1 MANYGTLKA
10 AIDAYIKRN
19 GQQRITGDLLN
30 AVLNAAV
37 DALGMGYQFLGIA
50 TAQTDPGTP
59 DARVF
64 YIAGAGTYPNFG
76 STEIPDG
83 GIGFFCYGDT
93 WEYAVLQVGSGGG
106 GGSEDAVLYTPQT
119 LTTEQKSQARSNIG
133 AGTYDKPSGGI
144 PGTDLDAGVRTKLNK
159 ADSAVQPGDLALVAS
174 TGSYNDLTNKPEIP
188 TDVVQY
194 VAQTLTTAQKSQAR
208 SNIGA
213 GTYTKSSSGI
223 PKSDLASGVQTSL
236 GKADTAYQKPGTGIP
251 STDLAS
257 AVQTSLGKADSAY
270 QKPSTGIPSTDIASG
285 VIPTSVVQYT
295 SQSLTD
301 GQKTQARTNIGAGT
315 YSKPTNGIPASDL
328 ASAVQTSLGKADTAY
343 QKAGTGIPSSD
354 MASAVQTSLGK
365 ADTAVQPADIA
376 NLISMADLLAL
387 AETWTF
393 TLQDDSVVTKK
404 IIVLPTA

>member
-50 TAQTDPGTP
+50 TAATDPGTP

-106 GGSEDAVLYTPQT
+106 GGSDDAVLYTPQT
-119 LTTEQKSQARSNIG
+119 LTTEQKAQARSNIG
-133 AGTYDKPSGGI
+133 AGTGNYSKPGTGI
-144 PGTDLDAGVRTKLNK
+144 PKTDLAEGVQTSLGK
-159 ADSAVQPGDLALVAS
+159 ADTAYQKPG
-174 TGSYNDLTNKPEIP
+174 TGIPATDMAEGVIP
-188 TDVVQY
+188 TDVVKY
-194 VAQTLTTAQKSQAR
+194 VEQTLTTAQKTQAR

-223 PKSDLASGVQTSL
+223 PKTDLASGVQTSL
-236 GKADTAYQKPGTGIP
+236 GKADTAYQKPSGGIP

-285 VIPTSVVQYT
+285 VIPTSVVQYS

-301 GQKTQARTNIGAGT
+301 GQKAQARTNIGAGT
-315 YSKPTNGIPASDL
+315 YDKPSGGIPKTDL

-365 ADTAVQPADIA
+365 ADTAVQPTDIA
-376 NLISMADLLAL
+376 NFISMTDLLAL

-393 TLQDDSVVTKK
+393 TLEDDSVVTKK

>member
-133 AGTYDKPSGGI
+133 AGTGNYS
-144 PGTDLDAGVRTKLNK
+144 
-159 ADSAVQPGDLALVAS
+159 
-174 TGSYNDLTNKPEIP
+174 
-188 TDVVQY
+188 
-194 VAQTLTTAQKSQAR
+194 
-208 SNIGA
+208 
-213 GTYTKSSSGI
+213 
-223 PKSDLASGVQTSL
+223 
-236 GKADTAYQKPGTGIP
+236 KPGTGIP
-251 STDLAS
+251 KTDLAEG
-257 AVQTSLGKADSAY
+257 VQTSLGKADSAY

-301 GQKTQARTNIGAGT
+301 EQKTQARTNIGAGT
-315 YSKPTNGIPASDL
+315 YDKPSGGIPATDL
-328 ASAVQTSLGKADTAY
+328 ASGVIPAPEIFWATYGTTTLADITTAY
-343 QKAGTGIPSSD
+343 NAGKVVCCNRGGGTY
-354 MASAVQTSLGK
+354 VL
-365 ADTAVQPADIA
+365 A
-376 NLISMADLLAL
+376 NLQSSYCYFGSLNRTSAQFILLSGSSWSAGQSGLEISTNKVSTIVGNEGDTTKFPNCKAVYDYLDGL

-393 TLQDDSVVTKK
+393 TLANGTSVSKK
-404 IIVLPTA
+404 IIVLPEEEA

>member
-76 STEIPDG
+76 STEIPAG
-83 GIGFFCYGDT
+83 SIGIFCYGDT
-93 WEYAVLQVGSGGG
+93 WDYEVLAIGSGGG
-106 GGSEDAVLYTPQT
+106 GGSEFAVLYIAQS

-133 AGTYDKPSGGI
+133 AGTYDKPANGI

-159 ADSAVQPGDLALVAS
+159 ADSAVQPADLALVAS

-194 VAQTLTTAQKSQAR
+194 VAQTLTTAQKTQAR
-208 SNIGA
+208 TNIGA

-257 AVQTSLGKADSAY
+257 AVQTSLGKADTAY

-285 VIPTSVVQYT
+285 VIPTSVVQYS

-301 GQKTQARTNIGAGT
+301 EQKTQARTNIGAGT
-315 YSKPTNGIPASDL
+315 FSKPGTGIPKTDL
-328 ASAVQTSLGKADTAY
+328 ASAVQTSLGLADTAY
-343 QKAGTGIPSSD
+343 QKAGTGIPSTD
-354 MASAVQTSLGK
+354 MTSAVQTSLGK
-365 ADTAVQPADIA
+365 ADTAVQPAAIA
-376 NLISMADLLAL
+376 NFISMADLLAL
-387 AETWTF
+387 AEDWTF
-393 TLQDDSVVTKK
+393 TLEDDSVVTKK